1 MDISNFY
8 GYTVFPNFQAV
19 VDWLFSYVP
28 FVLLTVFV
36 LNVVFNI
43 IYYLM
48 HMGGKW

>member
-1 MDISNFY
+1 MDISSFY
-8 GYTVFPNFQAV
+8 GYTVFRNFQEV

-28 FVLLTVFV
+28 FVLLVVFV

>member
-8 GYTVFPNFQAV
+8 GYFIFHSFQDV

-28 FVLLTVFV
+28 FVLLVIFA
-36 LNVVFNI
+36 LNCVFNV

-48 HMGGKW
+48 NMGDK

>member
-8 GYTVFPNFQAV
+8 SYFIFKNFQDV

-28 FVLLTVFV
+28 FVLLVIFV
-36 LNVVFNI
+36 LNCVFNV

-48 HMGGKW
+48 HMGDK